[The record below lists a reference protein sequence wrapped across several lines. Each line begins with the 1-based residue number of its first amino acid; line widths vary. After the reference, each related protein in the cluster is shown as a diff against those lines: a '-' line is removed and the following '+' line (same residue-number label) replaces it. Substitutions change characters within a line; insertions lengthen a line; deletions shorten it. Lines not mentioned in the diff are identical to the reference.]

1 MALNHPDIVLWQVG
15 TNDAFAQVPV
25 EAFQLSVSNTV
36 RWLKS
41 HNIDVILVGLHYMK
55 QLAKDEYY
63 QAIRAS
69 LRRVASAENVLRIG
83 RYEAQEVLSRTMQ
96 ANGQI
101 DPEDFGPSETGY
113 NCMAQYIAR
122 TITVGVFA
130 RAPKTN
136 PAVAPSHAPAPAPE
150 QTPAPVPGEQK

>member
-1 MALNHPDIVLWQVG
+1 
-15 TNDAFAQVPV
+15 
-25 EAFQLSVSNTV
+25 
-36 RWLKS
+36 
-41 HNIDVILVGLHYMK
+41 
-55 QLAKDEYY
+55 
-63 QAIRAS
+63 
-69 LRRVASAENVLRIG
+69 
-83 RYEAQEVLSRTMQ
+83 MQ
-96 ANGQI
+96 AGGQV

-150 QTPAPVPGEQK
+150 QTPAPAPGEQK